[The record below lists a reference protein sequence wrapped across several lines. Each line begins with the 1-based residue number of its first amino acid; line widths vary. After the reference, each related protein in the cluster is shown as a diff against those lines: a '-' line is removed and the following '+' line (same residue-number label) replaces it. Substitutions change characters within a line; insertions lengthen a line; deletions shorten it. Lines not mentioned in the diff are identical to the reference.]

1 MRNEKKNKSEF
12 GRDNR
17 ENKSGVRKKSGS
29 NRFNENKAPVKKKR
43 TGGRNSSFG
52 KFDDRKKHHGKRA
65 FAMFDTSF
73 IEVPEDDLLFDG
85 GDDFEEFDAF
95 EDFDKKEKKEKR
107 KKSQSRCPV
116 FSLCGACKHI
126 DVPYEEQLEEKHKK
140 LKRLLGK
147 YGKID
152 PVVGMKDPHHYR
164 CKVTATFKQKYDGT
178 VEAGNFSE
186 GSRKVVPVKKCYL
199 EDPVADRIIQSVADL
214 IKSFKM
220 KVYNE
225 KNGYGL
231 IRYCMVRVGKNTGE
245 IMVIIVTRSPV
256 FPSKNNFVK
265 ALREKHPEIT
275 TIVQNVNDRTDSMIL
290 GPRDNVLYGKG
301 YITDKLC
308 GKTFRL
314 SPRSFYQVNP
324 VQTEFLYKKAV
335 SLAGLTGKETVLDAY
350 CGTGTI
356 GIIAADNAGKVI
368 GVELSPDAVK
378 DAHINIKQNDV
389 PNLTNGKRPAKVEV
403 YQGDA
408 GEFLE
413 EYYREGGRVDTV
425 IMDPPRAGSSD
436 EFIGTLR
443 ELLPDKIV
451 YVSCNPVTLAR
462 DLEKLTEYQPG
473 KAGYFVKTIAP
484 FDMFPFTDH
493 VETVVLLSQQK
504 SDDHIEIEINL
515 DEIDAT
521 SAETK
526 ATYKEIEEWVH
537 KHYGFHVTNLN
548 IAQVKQKHGIIE
560 RENYNK
566 PKSENSK
573 QPGCPEEKVK
583 AIEEALKHFQMI

>member
-1 MRNEKKNKSEF
+1 MRDEKKNKF
-12 GRDNR
+12 
-17 ENKSGVRKKSGS
+17 KSG
-29 NRFNENKAPVKKKR
+29 NRFNDNKAPVKKKR

-52 KFDDRKKHHGKRA
+52 KFDDRKKHHGKRTS
-65 FAMFDTSF
+65 AMFDTSF

-95 EDFDKKEKKEKR
+95 QDFDKKEKKEKR

-301 YITDKLC
+301 YIIDKLC

-324 VQTEFLYKKAV
+324 VQTELLYKKAV

-356 GIIAADNAGKVI
+356 GIIAADNADKVI
-368 GVELSPDAVK
+368 GVELSPEAVK

-389 PNLTNGKRPAKVEV
+389 PSLTNGKRPAKVEV

-408 GEFLE
+408 GEFLT

-484 FDMFPFTDH
+484 YDMFPFTDH
-493 VETVVLLSQQK
+493 VETVVLLSK
-504 SDDHIEIEINL
+504 KN
-515 DEIDAT
+515 T
-521 SAETK
+521 
-526 ATYKEIEEWVH
+526 H
-537 KHYGFHVTNLN
+537 K
-548 IAQVKQKHGIIE
+548 
-560 RENYNK
+560 R
-566 PKSENSK
+566 
-573 QPGCPEEKVK
+573 
-583 AIEEALKHFQMI
+583 